1 VTVPDVRYS
10 DIVWIVATHDK
21 SDPRGSR
28 DRILDA
34 ASRILVRDG
43 GDAVTIAAVA
53 AEAGLSKGGLFYHFA
68 SKEALIVGLV
78 DRFVAAFDALLDVPD
93 TPGSATLAYLDATA
107 ADSGPASQP
116 VLALLAAAL
125 TSPDALNAL
134 RARYAMWQTRLE
146 NDGIDPAVATLVRLV
161 ADGLW
166 LSDAFDLAPPSVDLR
181 SSVVRRLHALVDAS
195 L

>member
-1 VTVPDVRYS
+1 
-10 DIVWIVATHDK
+10 VATHDK
-21 SDPRGSR
+21 TAHGGAR

-53 AEAGLSKGGLFYHFA
+53 SEAGLSKGGLFYHFA
-68 SKEALIVGLV
+68 SKDALIAGLV
-78 DRFVAAFDALLDVPD
+78 DRFVAAFDAVLDVPD
-93 TPGSATLAYLDATA
+93 SPGAATRAYLDATA
-107 ADSGPASQP
+107 ADASPASQP

-125 TSPDALNAL
+125 TSPVALDAL
-134 RARYAMWQTRLE
+134 RARYGAWQMRLE

-166 LSDAFDLAPPSVDLR
+166 LSDAFDLAPPSADLR